1 MKKEKYLLFFNKY
14 FLIFASLKTLVMS
27 KTNNFVFWGLYI
39 VAWLIFVGLSIEA
52 GGLFVNFIIS
62 LYRPEFIQNLYQKL
76 DLTEM
81 YKNSKLAFFGI
92 YSFILIISILK
103 ACLFYA
109 VVKLMHKMDLSKPFS
124 TFVARQISQI
134 SYFTLSIGLLS
145 YIGRQLVNSLMH
157 HGFVP
162 DNLNQFWSDSEAFI
176 LMAAVI
182 YIIAIIFNKGVDIQT
197 ENELTV

>member
-1 MKKEKYLLFFNKY
+1 M
-14 FLIFASLKTLVMS
+14 AP
-27 KTNNFVFWGLYI
+27 
-39 VAWLIFVGLSIEA
+39 IE
-52 GGLFVNFIIS
+52 
-62 LYRPEFIQNLYQKL
+62 Y
-76 DLTEM
+76 
-81 YKNSKLAFFGI
+81 
-92 YSFILIISILK
+92 FILTISVLK

-162 DNLNQFWSDSEAFI
+162 DNLNQFWADSEAFI